1 MIHSQLVDEFIL
13 RIYGLVE
20 RNLNLTLDDIKAL
33 PKVGLTFDFRCVE
46 GWEIKDT
53 QWQGARVRDILLL
66 AKPLS
71 NAKYVIFKSGDY
83 TITLS
88 LDKIMQDDVILAY
101 EYMGKPLTKEKGG
114 PIRLVF
120 PSQYCYE
127 SVKWLREIELTDIYK
142 EGTGKRIALSRIG
155 KNNA

>member
-1 MIHSQLVDEFIL
+1 MDEDFTL
-13 RIYGLVE
+13 KIYGLVQ
-20 RNLNLTLDDIKAL
+20 NSLNLKLNDIKAL

-53 QWQGARVRDILLL
+53 QWQGVRVRDLLEL
-66 AKPLS
+66 SKPLKS
-71 NAKYVIFKSGDY
+71 AKYAIFKSGDY

-88 LDKIMQDDVILAY
+88 LERIMKGDVVLAY
-101 EYMGKPLTKEKGG
+101 EYMGKQLTKERGG

-127 SVKWLREIELTDIYK
+127 SVKWLEEIEITDIYK
-142 EGTGKRIALSRIG
+142 EGTGKRIALYRIG
-155 KNNA
+155 KADV